1 MLLQFWFIIWSIQEN
16 IFYGVGFKTFTGAI
30 MAFLDSCDVW
40 FSSMCF
46 IIMTPRRV
54 KNINQLLQLLQKF
67 DKLLSLRLFQKASK
81 KVIAFQWFF
90 LIYLVNLYAVD
101 YLMWGFRN
109 LESVFICSSYYSLHS
124 IVMVFELLYW
134 HLMLMVY
141 YRIQTLNICMK
152 QFLATTISKCLKT
165 ILNITGRLHYV

>member
-1 MLLQFWFIIWSIQEN
+1 MLLQFWFIQLAIQEN

-46 IIMTPRRV
+46 ILITPRRV
-54 KNINQLLQLLQKF
+54 TNINKLFQLFEKF
-67 DKLLSLRLFQKASK
+67 DKLISLRLFQKSAK
-81 KVIAFQWFF
+81 KIKVFEWLF
-90 LIYLVNLYAVD
+90 LIYLVNLYAID

-109 LESVFICSSYYSLHS
+109 LASILICSSYYALHS
-124 IVMVFELLYW
+124 IVMVFELFYW

-141 YRIQTLNICMK
+141 FRIQTLNIFMK
-152 QFLATTISKCLKT
+152 QCLEATI
-165 ILNITGRLHYV
+165 G